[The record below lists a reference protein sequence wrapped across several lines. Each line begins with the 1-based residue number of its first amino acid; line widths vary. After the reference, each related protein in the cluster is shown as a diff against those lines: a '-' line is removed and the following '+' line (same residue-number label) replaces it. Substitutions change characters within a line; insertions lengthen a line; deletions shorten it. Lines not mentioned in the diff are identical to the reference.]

1 MRAFFPNYFLAATAL
16 CVPAFSAV
24 ADAEPEP
31 QAATTDAEPA
41 AAQGEYVVLVSEKT
55 LKQKDWKKAAAKF
68 AKHHRAKIIVW
79 RGNDIAKAKNALKKA
94 APRYVAVIARP
105 QEIDRVFVAKLHT
118 LSREMNADIYGD
130 FIWGIITGRDGKTAA
145 ELLAKDEP
153 LILDRALGTT
163 NFDRQRFKQSFF
175 ITDWGRREFVE
186 TENYVSKEKTNA
198 KPDEEMVDI
207 FAEQWEKIRPQFL
220 MSASHATEFNLEM
233 PFGEGLIASAGTDFY
248 LVPKEKMP
256 DFRRA
261 MGNAGTSEK
270 FFKTQKLK
278 KLPRTQ
284 NEKVWI
290 AAGNCL
296 FGDCLRT
303 PFSMAVTAI
312 SAANVKQLVGYTV
325 PTWFGEGG
333 WGTSGQF
340 FGGHQATSVGQ
351 AWFFNNQILLK
362 NLPAALTRYPVP
374 LSAEGMEGIYV
385 DGFASNL
392 AQKGVRISRELIG
405 RLHDR
410 DTVAFYGDPLFRTR
424 FNPDAPS
431 TQPWDC
437 RTRLNG
443 SARLFTVKTTRG
455 NAYKGDFCLWFPE
468 RIFADENFSALRI
481 GEKETAVAPD
491 ILTENFVIFRN
502 LELGEGEK
510 LELVAHPKK

>member
-1 MRAFFPNYFLAATAL
+1 MSSFLPNYFLAAIAL
-16 CVPAFSAV
+16 CVPAFPVIAGT
-24 ADAEPEP
+24 EPETH
-31 QAATTDAEPA
+31 AALTDAEPA

-55 LKQKDWKKAAAKF
+55 LKQKDWKKTAAKF

-79 RGNDIAKAKNALKKA
+79 RGNDIAKAKDALKKA
-94 APRYVAVIARP
+94 APRYVAVVARP

-118 LSREMNADIYGD
+118 LSREMNDDIYGD
-130 FIWGIITGRDGKTAA
+130 FIWGIVTGHDGETASG
-145 ELLAKDEP
+145 LLAKDEP
-153 LILDRALGTT
+153 LILDHALGTT
-163 NFDRQRFKQSFF
+163 NFDQQRFKQSFF
-175 ITDWGRREFVE
+175 ITDWGTREFVE

-198 KPDEEMVDI
+198 KPGEEMVDI

-248 LVPKEKMP
+248 LVPKGKMP
-256 DFRRA
+256 GFRRA
-261 MGNAGTSEK
+261 LGNAEKSEN

-278 KLPRTQ
+278 KLPRAQ
-284 NEKVWI
+284 SEKVWI

-312 SAANVKQLVGYTV
+312 SVADVKQLVGYTV

-362 NLPAALTRYPVP
+362 NLPSPLTKYPVP

-385 DGFASNL
+385 NGLASEL
-392 AQKGVRISRELIG
+392 AQKGVHISRELIG

-424 FNPDAPS
+424 FNPEAPS

-437 RTRLNG
+437 RTRRNG
-443 SARLFTVKTTRG
+443 NARLFTVKTTRG

-468 RIFADENFSALRI
+468 RIFADEKFSAQRI

-510 LELVAHPKK
+510 LELVARPKK